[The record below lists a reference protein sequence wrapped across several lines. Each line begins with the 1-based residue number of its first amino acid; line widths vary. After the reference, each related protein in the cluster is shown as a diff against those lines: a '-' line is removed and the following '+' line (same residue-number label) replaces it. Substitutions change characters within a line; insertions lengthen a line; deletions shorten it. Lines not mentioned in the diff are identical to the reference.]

1 MNDIRLDLRFQH
13 KDLRPPV
20 EVTERTEVKQ
30 SVKRLSE
37 LLCLWEMKYC
47 TRIRNQFSAA
57 NFELSP
63 IHPLPVRLIGF

>member
-37 LLCLWEMKYC
+37 LLCL
-47 TRIRNQFSAA
+47 
-57 NFELSP
+57 
-63 IHPLPVRLIGF
+63 